1 MGTTPTV
8 IDLTRN
14 YAFQEAHELVR
25 AWPHKA
31 FKDHLC
37 HKKIAHYSTTGKVK
51 VIPYAPIWLS
61 SEMAE
66 RCDGVTFNPAKPC
79 IYNSQHNDRLFN
91 LYRGLQIKPQKGD
104 WGPIKN
110 AA

>member
-14 YAFQEAHELVR
+14 YAFQKTHELVR

-31 FKDHLC
+31 FKDYLC
-37 HKKIAHYSTTGKVK
+37 HKKIAQYSTTGKVK

-61 SEMAE
+61 CQMAE
-66 RCDGVTFNPAKPC
+66 
-79 IYNSQHNDRLFN
+79 
-91 LYRGLQIKPQKGD
+91 
-104 WGPIKN
+104 
-110 AA
+110 